1 GMSSRTPHA
10 ATLCKGHRE
19 GAHGFDILVDSLEIC
34 ISLQAQVCKF
44 KGKKE
49 YDNFKLDKQQY
60 ILMNIDLKEKTARYL
75 LFAITISISISII
88 VYSFFT
94 GTLLWGIIA
103 AVLIIILTLV
113 LSEFIISQLKMV
125 NFIEK
130 VKGFL
135 IEPSKTY
142 DASKED
148 TLGDATKY
156 FVILMMIFA
165 ILNVISSHGFFSF
178 GIRTSLFLLVLS
190 PIIRVVSVFIYGAI
204 LHISIYIVGGRNG
217 ISQTIKAL
225 MYAYTPA
232 LLFSVMVFYI
242 SGILVWVLWLWALV
256 LLILGIRQLQ
266 EITTNRALIAVLAW
280 IVLLSLL
287 WMLVQGNDFIYSSV
301 SAYANKVIN

>member
-1 GMSSRTPHA
+1 
-10 ATLCKGHRE
+10 
-19 GAHGFDILVDSLEIC
+19 
-34 ISLQAQVCKF
+34 
-44 KGKKE
+44 
-49 YDNFKLDKQQY
+49 
-60 ILMNIDLKEKTARYL
+60 MNIDLKENTARYL
-75 LFAITISISISII
+75 LFVIIISISII

-94 GTLLWGIIA
+94 GRLLWGIIA
-103 AVLIIILTLV
+103 AVLIIILTLL
-113 LSEFIISQLKMV
+113 LSEFIISQVKMV

-148 TLGDATKY
+148 TLVDATKY
-156 FVILMMIFA
+156 FIILMMIFT
-165 ILNVISSHGFFSF
+165 ILNVISSHVFVSF
-178 GIRTSLFLLVLS
+178 GIKTSLFLLVLS
-190 PIIRVVSVFIYGAI
+190 PIIRVVSIFIYGAI
-204 LHISIYIVGGRNG
+204 LHIGIYIVGGRNG

-232 LLFSVMVFYI
+232 LLFSVIVYFFE
-242 SGILVWVLWLWALV
+242 GRILIFVLWLWILV
-256 LLILGIRQLQ
+256 LVIFGIRQLQ

-280 IVLLSLL
+280 IVLLFLL

>member
-1 GMSSRTPHA
+1 MSSRTPHA
-10 ATLCKGHRE
+10 ATVCKGHRE
-19 GAHGFDILVDSLEIC
+19 DAHGFDILVDSLEIC
-34 ISLQAQVCKF
+34 IPLQAQVFKF

-60 ILMNIDLKEKTARYL
+60 VLMNIDLKEKTARYL

-103 AVLIIILTLV
+103 AVMIIILTLV

-178 GIRTSLFLLVLS
+178 GIRMSLFLLVLS
-190 PIIRVVSVFIYGAI
+190 PIIRVVSVFICGAI

-232 LLFSVMVFYI
+232 LLFSVIVFLI
-242 SGILVWVLWLWALV
+242 SGLLVWVLWLWALV

>member
-1 GMSSRTPHA
+1 
-10 ATLCKGHRE
+10 
-19 GAHGFDILVDSLEIC
+19 
-34 ISLQAQVCKF
+34 
-44 KGKKE
+44 
-49 YDNFKLDKQQY
+49 
-60 ILMNIDLKEKTARYL
+60 MNIDLKENTARYL
-75 LFAITISISISII
+75 LFAIIISISII

-94 GTLLWGIIA
+94 GRLLWGIIA
-103 AVLIIILTLV
+103 AVLIIILTLL
-113 LSEFIISQLKMV
+113 LSEFIISQVKMV

-232 LLFSVMVFYI
+232 LLFSVIVFYI

>member
-1 GMSSRTPHA
+1 MSSRSPHA
-10 ATLCKGHRE
+10 VTLCKGHRE
-19 GAHGFDILVDSLEIC
+19 DAHGFDILVDSLEIY
-34 ISLQAQVCKF
+34 IPLQAQVFKF

-60 ILMNIDLKEKTARYL
+60 VPMNIDLKEKTACYL
-75 LFAITISISISII
+75 LFAIIISICII

-103 AVLIIILTLV
+103 AVLIIILTLL
-113 LSEFIISQLKMV
+113 LSGFIISQVKMV
-125 NFIEK
+125 NFIGK
-130 VKGFL
+130 AKGFL

-142 DASKED
+142 DDSKED

-156 FVILMMIFA
+156 FVILIMIFA

-190 PIIRVVSVFIYGAI
+190 PIIRVMSVFICGAI

-232 LLFSVMVFYI
+232 LLFSVIVFLI
-242 SGILVWVLWLWALV
+242 NGILVWVLWLWALV

-266 EITTNRALIAVLAW
+266 EITTNRALIAVLVW
-280 IVLLSLL
+280 IVLLSLF

>member
-1 GMSSRTPHA
+1 M
-10 ATLCKGHRE
+10 
-19 GAHGFDILVDSLEIC
+19 D
-34 ISLQAQVCKF
+34 
-44 KGKKE
+44 
-49 YDNFKLDKQQY
+49 
-60 ILMNIDLKEKTARYL
+60 IDLKERTARYL
-75 LFAITISISISII
+75 LFAIIISISISII

-103 AVLIIILTLV
+103 AVLIIILTLL
-113 LSEFIISQLKMV
+113 LSGFIVNQVKMV

-165 ILNVISSHGFFSF
+165 ILNVISSHVFFSF
-178 GIRTSLFLLVLS
+178 GIKTSLFLLVLS

-204 LHISIYIVGGRNG
+204 LHIGIYIVGGRNG

-232 LLFSVMVFYI
+232 LLFSVIVYFFGG
-242 SGILVWVLWLWALV
+242 GILIFVLWLWVLV
-256 LLILGIRQLQ
+256 LVILGIRQLQ